1 LKLIAQEF
9 QYKQGSVRSLQ
20 ILQQM
25 LSQLKYFSLFQPNQ
39 RLLICQEASYLC
51 LPARQMIFKQDDLE
65 DFMYIIVKGR
75 VACEMSSIES
85 GNLPIVIQV
94 LGDGE
99 AFGQLTYTLGRGDEK
114 PRKREYAAV
123 TTEETDVLV
132 LNKLLMHKLQF

>member
-1 LKLIAQEF
+1 
-9 QYKQGSVRSLQ
+9 
-20 ILQQM
+20 
-25 LSQLKYFSLFQPNQ
+25 
-39 RLLICQEASYLC
+39 
-51 LPARQMIFKQDDLE
+51 MIFKQNDLE

-99 AFGQLTYTLGRGDEK
+99 AFGQLTYVLQGEGDGHPK
-114 PRKREYAAV
+114 KREYSAV

-132 LNKLLMHKLQF
+132 LNKLLMH